1 MAIRVS
7 PKEVAAGQLDP
18 TLPGLRK
25 LVVAKAKRTA
35 AKPGKRSSAM
45 PRPQKSR
52 AKPAEKPAK
61 QPVRTRTTIETAL
74 AELEKNRR
82 PRVPV
87 TLRLNAD
94 ALDQFQAAAGS
105 KWRAVLALLADVAM
119 ENALVNMVSRPEAS
133 E

>member
-1 MAIRVS
+1 M
-7 PKEVAAGQLDP
+7 
-18 TLPGLRK
+18 
-25 LVVAKAKRTA
+25 
-35 AKPGKRSSAM
+35 
-45 PRPQKSR
+45 
-52 AKPAEKPAK
+52 
-61 QPVRTRTTIETAL
+61 
-74 AELEKNRR
+74 
-82 PRVPV
+82 